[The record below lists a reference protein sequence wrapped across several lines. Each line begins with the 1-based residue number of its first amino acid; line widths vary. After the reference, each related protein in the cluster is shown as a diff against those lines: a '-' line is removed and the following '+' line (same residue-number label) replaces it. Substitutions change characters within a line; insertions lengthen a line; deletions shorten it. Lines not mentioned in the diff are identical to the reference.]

1 VSTFGI
7 NMSEHTAYKK
17 IESELPHS
25 PGVYRYYDK
34 EDALLYV
41 GKAKNLKKRVAS
53 YFTKTKHYSARI
65 TLMIKKTARIEFTI
79 VDTEQD
85 SLILENA
92 LIKEN
97 QPRYNIMLRDD
108 KTYPYICIKNERFPR
123 VFLTR
128 KLIKDGSE
136 YLGPYTSVNR
146 AKSILELL
154 QSLFPLRSCN
164 FSLSE
169 ENVSKGKFK
178 ICLEHHLGN
187 CLGPCEDLQTEEN
200 YNESI
205 KQIRR
210 ILKGKS
216 YEVLQYLKELMNDY
230 AEAYQYE
237 EAHKIKYK
245 IEAMENYKAKSTIVN
260 TNIDKVEAYAIEMA
274 EKKAYV
280 NYFRIS
286 SGSIIQTKMVE
297 MTRKLEEE
305 KEELLS
311 FAIENIRLEMNSD
324 SKEIFVPFPIELTDE
339 SIQITVP
346 KIGDKLKLVDLA
358 YRNAKFHRNQ
368 QMIRNAEKKPNQ
380 RALEILIQLKED
392 FRLTEIPRHIE
403 CFDNSNFQGSSPVA
417 SMVVF
422 KEAKPSKKDYRH
434 FHIKTVEGP
443 DDFASMEEVVMRRYK
458 RLLETDSP
466 LPQLIVIDGGK
477 GQLNAAIKSLKVLGI
492 ESKVA
497 IAGIAKRLEEI
508 YLPNDP
514 LPLYINKKSQ
524 SLKLIQQLRNEAHRF
539 AITFHRKTRDNKVL
553 RSEFHDIK
561 GLGPKTIE
569 KLYQHFKSNKS
580 IKEASIKDLEE
591 IIDKKKAKILFDY
604 FKSS

>member
-1 VSTFGI
+1 
-7 NMSEHTAYKK
+7 MPEHAAYDK
-17 IESELPHS
+17 IKTELPSS
-25 PGVYRYYDK
+25 PGVYRYYGKDGT
-34 EDALLYV
+34 LLYV
-41 GKAKNLKKRVAS
+41 GKAKNLKKRVSS
-53 YFTKTKHYSARI
+53 YFSKNKHSSRI
-65 TLMIKKTARIEFTI
+65 SLMIRKTDRIEFTI

-85 SLILENA
+85 SLLLENT

-108 KTYPYICIKNERFPR
+108 KSYPYICIKKERFPR

-128 KLIKDGSE
+128 KFIRDGSE

-164 FSLSE
+164 FALSE
-169 ENVSKGKFK
+169 ENIAKGKFK

-205 KQIRR
+205 RQIKK

-216 YEVLQYLKELMNDY
+216 FEVLQYLKELMKEHAD
-230 AEAYQYE
+230 AYEYE
-237 EAHKIKYK
+237 EAQKIKYK

-260 TNIDKVEAYAIEMA
+260 PKIDKVEVYAMITA
-274 EKKAYV
+274 ETKAYV
-280 NYFRIS
+280 NYFGIS
-286 SGSIIQTKMVE
+286 NGAIIQTKMVE
-297 MTRKLEEE
+297 MTRKLEETE
-305 KEELLS
+305 DVLLAY
-311 FAIENIRLEMNSD
+311 AIENIRLDMKSEAM
-324 SKEIFVPFPIELTDE
+324 EVYVPFPVTLTDD
-339 SIQITVP
+339 SIKVTVP

-358 YRNAKFHRNQ
+358 LKNAKFHRNQ

-434 FHIKTVEGP
+434 YHIKTVVGP
-443 DDFASMEEVVMRRYK
+443 DDFASMEEVVLRRYK

-466 LPQLIVIDGGK
+466 LPQLIIIDGGK
-477 GQLNAAIKSLKVLGI
+477 GQLNAARKSLKVLGI
-492 ESKVA
+492 ESKIA

-561 GLGPKTIE
+561 GLGPKSIE
-569 KLYQHFKSNKS
+569 ALYQHFKSNKS
-580 IKEASIKDLEE
+580 IKEASITELEE
-591 IIDKKKAKILFDY
+591 VLDKKKARVLWEY
-604 FKSS
+604 FQNA

>member
-1 VSTFGI
+1 
-7 NMSEHTAYKK
+7 MPEHAAYRKV
-17 IESELPHS
+17 ESKLPNQ
-25 PGVYRYYDK
+25 PGVYRFYAKD
-34 EDALLYV
+34 DTLLYV

-53 YFTKTKHYSARI
+53 YFSKNKHYSSRI
-65 TLMIKKTARIEFTI
+65 SLMVRKTARVEFTI
-79 VDTEQD
+79 VDSEQD
-85 SLILENA
+85 SLILENT

-108 KTYPYICIKNERFPR
+108 KSYPYICIKNERFPR

-154 QSLFPLRSCN
+154 KNLFPLRTCN
-164 FSLSE
+164 YSLTE
-169 ENVSKGKFK
+169 ENIMKGKFK

-205 KQIRR
+205 KQIRH

-216 YEVLQYLKELMNDY
+216 FEVLQYLKTLMKEH
-230 AEAYQYE
+230 AEVYEYE
-237 EAHKIKYK
+237 EAEKIKYK

-260 TNIDKVEAYAIEMA
+260 TKIDKVEAYAIEMG

-286 SGSIIQTKMVE
+286 NGAIIQTKMIE
-297 MTRKLEEE
+297 LTRKLDEE
-305 KEELLS
+305 KEELLAYAVES
-311 FAIENIRLEMNSD
+311 IRLERLSD
-324 SKEIFVPFPIELTDE
+324 AKEIYVPFPIILTDE
-339 SIQITVP
+339 SVKITVP
-346 KIGDKLKLVDLA
+346 KIGDKLKLVELA
-358 YRNAKFHRNQ
+358 YKNARFHRNQ

-380 RALEILIQLKED
+380 RALEVLVQLKED

-443 DDFASMEEVVMRRYK
+443 DDFASMEEVVKRRYT

-539 AITFHRKTRDNKVL
+539 AISFHRKTRDNKVL

-561 GLGPKTIE
+561 GLGPKSIE
-569 KLYQHFKSNKS
+569 RLYTHFKSNKS
-580 IKEASIKDLEE
+580 IKEASITELEA
-591 IIDKKKAKILFDY
+591 IIDKRKAKILFEY
-604 FKSS
+604 FNKSSN